1 VSVPGVYAGF
11 IDKFPMG
18 IVVNKG
24 LTIRSGQ
31 THVHK
36 HVPKLMQL
44 ILAARSTPAR

>member
-1 VSVPGVYAGF
+1 MSVPGVYAGF

-31 THVHK
+31 THVHR
-36 HVPKLMQL
+36 HIPKLLEM
-44 ILAARSTPAR
+44 IGEGESTRAR